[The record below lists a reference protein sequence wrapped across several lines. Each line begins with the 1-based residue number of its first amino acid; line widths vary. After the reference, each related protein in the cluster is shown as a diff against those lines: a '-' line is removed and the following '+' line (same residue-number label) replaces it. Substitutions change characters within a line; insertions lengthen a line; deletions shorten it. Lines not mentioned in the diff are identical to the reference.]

1 MPAYQTTK
9 SMAQAI
15 LASDEVIQKRPEM
28 VRKLVRATLRG
39 MRDVMTDPKAAAR
52 DYIAAMP
59 VHKGREAF
67 VEETFKL
74 YNSLVYP
81 DQKVLG
87 AMDAQRLTELQRFY
101 VQQGVVPKESP
112 LTDLYTNQF
121 VQ

>member
-1 MPAYQTTK
+1 M
-9 SMAQAI
+9 
-15 LASDEVIQKRPEM
+15 
-28 VRKLVRATLRG
+28 RKLVRATLRG

-87 AMDAQRLTELQRFY
+87 AMDVQRLTDLQKFY

-112 LTDLYTNQF
+112 LNDLYTNQF